1 MDAERK
7 AYQIEIISMD
17 IKKRITWWETEFGE
31 EEEKV
36 VYHVGG
42 KVWQCQQRQALKRI
56 IQKKSKFIFI

>member
-36 VYHVGG
+36 VYDVVKPGNVDKG
-42 KVWQCQQRQALKRI
+42 KL
-56 IQKKSKFIFI
+56 

>member
-1 MDAERK
+1 MG
-7 AYQIEIISMD
+7 IN
-17 IKKRITWWETEFGE
+17 KKITRWEPEFGE